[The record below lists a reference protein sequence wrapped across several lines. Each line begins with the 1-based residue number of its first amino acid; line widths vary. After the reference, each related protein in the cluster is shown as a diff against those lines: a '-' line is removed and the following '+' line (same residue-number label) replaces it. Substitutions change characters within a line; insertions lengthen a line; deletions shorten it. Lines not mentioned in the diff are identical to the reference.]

1 MKTLCG
7 ADCSKCGYGKE
18 NGCNGCVATNGC
30 PFGKKCFIYDYI
42 KTGGINAYEQFKQT
56 LINEFN
62 GLSIS
67 GMPKITE
74 LYAMN
79 GVSVNLAYPM
89 PNGEYTKLLD
99 DKKMYLCNQVEGEFD
114 DGTSGRCFGLVAGM
128 DFLLVAEYG
137 ENGSDAELV
146 MYKRR

>member
-1 MKTLCG
+1 MKALCG

-18 NGCNGCVATNGC
+18 NGCNGCLTTNGC

-56 LINEFN
+56 LIDEFDE
-62 GLSIS
+62 LSIL

-74 LYAMN
+74 LYAMS
-79 GVSVNLAYPM
+79 GASVNLAYPM
-89 PNGEYTKLLD
+89 PNGEYIKLLD
-99 DKKMYLCNQVEGEFD
+99 DKSMYLCNQVECEFN

-146 MYKRR
+146 IYKRR